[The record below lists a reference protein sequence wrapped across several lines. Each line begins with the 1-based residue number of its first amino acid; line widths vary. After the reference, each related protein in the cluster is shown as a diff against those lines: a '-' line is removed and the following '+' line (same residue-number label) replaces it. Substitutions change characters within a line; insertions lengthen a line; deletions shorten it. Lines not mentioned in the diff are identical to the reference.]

1 MNTITIN
8 EADKYIRKELVPELE
23 YITTQLGTCLYDGFE
38 ITKYDSNQK
47 VLSGVKFNILD
58 ENNNVVDTIVTDS
71 NGVATSKDLP
81 IGKYFYQEVEA
92 PSNVIMDQNKYEFV
106 LTDNGQVIKKN
117 VINKLQEYGSLV
129 IRKYDSN
136 GSKLEGV
143 KFNILNDKKEVVQVI
158 TTDANG
164 YAESQSL
171 PLGTYYYQET
181 EAPETVVMDSE
192 IHEFKLT
199 FNGNIVT
206 ETVINKVREGKLH
219 IIKKDESENPVA
231 GVKFEILDMDMKKVT
246 EMVTD
251 ANGDAISGD
260 IEKGTYYYREVE
272 APAGLVVDNSLHQFT
287 IEYDGQNVIETMIN
301 NFVKGKLR
309 ILKLEDGTTKAL
321 EGAKFAIVDTDK
333 NIIAE
338 IVTDANG
345 YAESGDLLYGTYTFK
360 EIEAPKGYILDST
373 EHEFTIDKNGDIIES
388 VVYNTKTKLPKTGG
402 LVSDNMMI
410 VIIVSL
416 VSLAGYGF
424 MKLISAKKENN

>member
-1 MNTITIN
+1 
-8 EADKYIRKELVPELE
+8 
-23 YITTQLGTCLYDGFE
+23 
-38 ITKYDSNQK
+38 
-47 VLSGVKFNILD
+47 
-58 ENNNVVDTIVTDS
+58 
-71 NGVATSKDLP
+71 
-81 IGKYFYQEVEA
+81 
-92 PSNVIMDQNKYEFV
+92 
-106 LTDNGQVIKKN
+106 
-117 VINKLQEYGSLV
+117 
-129 IRKYDSN
+129 
-136 GSKLEGV
+136 
-143 KFNILNDKKEVVQVI
+143 
-158 TTDANG
+158 
-164 YAESQSL
+164 
-171 PLGTYYYQET
+171 
-181 EAPETVVMDSE
+181 
-192 IHEFKLT
+192 
-199 FNGNIVT
+199 
-206 ETVINKVREGKLH
+206 
-219 IIKKDESENPVA
+219 
-231 GVKFEILDMDMKKVT
+231 MDMKKVT